1 MICPSTLETCISD
14 LCYGSG
20 CMEMD
25 GYGMLAQCDICGGLI
40 DEEIAELSTCTCD
53 DGDYGDYGDLGG
65 HEEA

>member
-1 MICPSTLETCISD
+1 
-14 LCYGSG
+14 
-20 CMEMD
+20 
-25 GYGMLAQCDICGGLI
+25 MLAQCDICGGLI